1 MDGIIKNPIII
12 GLVAG
17 VITYAYLSW
26 QAEKENKKKKH
37 RKDKEEVNLL
47 IPLVVSVIVW
57 FIAYAYFEYT
67 PEQPHV
73 NNQTLP
79 PIINND
85 MTQFL
90 GNAGK
95 IPIPVPPSQGYKFT
109 GDVLPEQNDP
119 RFSLLTTGV
128 NVPKNIPDVWLEM
141 F

>member
-12 GLVAG
+12 GLVTG

-26 QAEKENKKKKH
+26 QADKENSKKKN
-37 RKDKEEVNLL
+37 RKNKEEVNLL
-47 IPLVVSVIVW
+47 IPLAVSIIVW
-57 FIAYAYFEYT
+57 FIAYAYFEHT
-67 PEQPHV
+67 PISI
-73 NNQTLP
+73 NNVPTVMNP
-79 PIINND
+79 MANND

-90 GNAGK
+90 ENTSK
-95 IPIPVPPSQGYKFT
+95 VPLPIAPSPGYKYT
-109 GDVLPEQNDP
+109 GDVLPEPTDP